1 MSLIRSSVS
10 QPITVAVGI
19 LLALLA
25 GGIATLRVP
34 VRMTPE
40 VESVVISVTTTWEG
54 SAAQEIE
61 TDVIEPQEARLG
73 NVSGLVRMTSTSQ
86 AGQGQIKLEYATGT
100 DIADARTEVDLKLA
114 EIPGYPEGVD
124 KPIVI
129 DADPETVDYIS
140 WVALAS
146 TDPDFDPTTLLDFV
160 NRRIIPRLER
170 IPGIAEVGF
179 LGAREQELQVVV
191 DPERLA
197 ARGVTYADLAGVLRE
212 ENGNWSGG
220 KLPEGKNDIRV
231 RAVGRFKSVRDVE
244 RVVLREGAAGP
255 VLLRD
260 VADVRIGY
268 KERTDWVRA
277 RGHLMPYF
285 NFQLETGAN
294 LLEAMAGVDAEIEAL
309 NAPTG
314 LLGLEAKRR
323 GLNGT
328 LELIKS
334 YDATDYV
341 RQALGLVRSN
351 IVVGGIIA
359 TIVLLMFLRSIRT
372 VGIVALAIPISIIVA
387 IVVMVV
393 LGRTVNIVSLAG
405 MAFAVGMVVDNAIV
419 VIENIFRHMEMG
431 KTAAKSAIEGA
442 EEVAGAVL
450 ASTLTTVVVFVPILL
465 IEDSAGQLF
474 RDIALAIVAAVGI
487 SLVVSVLVIPAAAAT
502 FLGEATAKSRA
513 EKGESERTGALARA
527 VSGFVAWL
535 GASNLRRGT
544 TLALFLVVTVLGIR
558 VLSPPLDYL
567 PTGNRNLAFGV
578 LFPPPAYNLDQL
590 SEIGARVEE
599 RVRPFWEASGEQFGI
614 ETALRE
620 RGDAPEKAEPHPI
633 PVGPGVEVVPPPVKD
648 YFVVG
653 FGGQMFHG
661 AIAEDDSKA
670 VDVAALLNW
679 AVAPDVAPDVFG
691 FAFQMP
697 LFQTG
702 GTSGSAISIDMT
714 AADLATIEPAA
725 GALFGRL
732 FSQFQVTP
740 DPANFNLP
748 SPELRFLPD
757 DERLREAGLTRAD
770 LGLAVQANGDGILVP
785 RQFELGGELKDL
797 KIMGPGSRS
806 EDPVPALLRAPVAT
820 PDGRVVDLAS
830 VARVERTTA
839 PDRIKR
845 VDRQRAISLEVTPP
859 PGLAL
864 ETALEQ
870 VQGAIDEL
878 RGAGAIP
885 PEVEIRYAGSAGKL
899 ADIQEALA
907 GDGSFVGTLTSS
919 LFLALAIVYLLMV
932 VLFQSF
938 LYPVVILV
946 SVPLATLGGF
956 AGLAI
961 VHGWSVADRYV
972 PVQNLDVLTILGF
985 VILAGVV
992 VNNAILIVHQALHFA
1007 RRDGMEIP
1015 RAVAEAVRTRVR
1027 PIAMGTLTSVGGM
1040 LPLVLMPGSGSELYR
1055 GLGAVVVGGLVVSTV
1070 FTLVLV
1076 PLLLGTAMRIGEGR
1090 SDAASA

>member
-1 MSLIRSSVS
+1 MSLIRSSAS

-19 LLALLA
+19 LLALIA

-40 VESVVISVTTTWEG
+40 VESVVISVRTFWEG
-54 SAAQEIE
+54 ASAQEIE

-73 NVSGLVRMTSTSQ
+73 NLSGLERMTSVSSASQ
-86 AGQGQIKLEYATGT
+86 GEIKLEFATGT
-100 DIADARTEVDLKLA
+100 PIADARTEVDLKLA

-124 KPIVI
+124 KPVVI
-129 DADPETVDYIS
+129 DADPESVDYFA
-140 WVALAS
+140 WVALS
-146 TDPDFDPTTLLDFV
+146 SSDPDFDPTTLQDFV
-160 NRRIIPRLER
+160 LRRIVPRLER
-170 IPGIAEVGF
+170 IPGVAEVGF
-179 LGAREQELQVVV
+179 LGARERELQVVV

-197 ARGVTYADLAGVLRE
+197 LRGITYGDLARVLRE
-212 ENGNWSGG
+212 ENGNWSAG
-220 KLPEGKNDIRV
+220 KLPEGKNDVRV
-231 RAVGRFKSVRDVE
+231 RTVGRFTSVRDVE
-244 RVVLREGAAGP
+244 QVVLREDAAGP

-260 VADVRIGY
+260 VADVSIGF

-285 NFQLETGAN
+285 NFQLETGGN
-294 LLEAMAGVDAEIEAL
+294 LLETMAGLRAEIEAL
-309 NAPTG
+309 NAPDG
-314 LLGLEAKRR
+314 LLGLEAKLR

-328 LELIKS
+328 LEMVVS
-334 YDATDYV
+334 YDATTYV
-341 RQALGLVRSN
+341 RDALGLVRGN
-351 IVVGGIIA
+351 IVVGGAIA
-359 TIVLLMFLRSIRT
+359 TLVLLLFLRSLRT
-372 VGIVALAIPISIIVA
+372 VGIIALAIPISIIVA
-387 IVVMVV
+387 IVVMVA

-431 KTAAKSAIEGA
+431 KGVRAAAVEGA
-442 EEVAGAVL
+442 EEVAGAVV

-474 RDIALAIVAAVGI
+474 RDIALAIVAAVSI

-502 FLGEATAKSRA
+502 FLRERTAAARA
-513 EKGESERTGALARA
+513 EEGGSEKVSALAHSVA
-527 VSGFVAWL
+527 GFVGWI
-535 GASNLRRGT
+535 GADTGRRVGT
-544 TLALFLVVTVLGIR
+544 IVVFLVVTVAGI
-558 VLSPPLDYL
+558 VALSPPLDYL
-567 PTGNRNLAFGV
+567 PKGNRNIAFGI

-590 SEIGARVEE
+590 SDIGERVEA
-599 RVRPFWEASGEQFGI
+599 RMRPFWQAAGDEFAVEEALRARGQEPEAGPPHEIPTMTGEQI
-614 ETALRE
+614 L
-620 RGDAPEKAEPHPI
+620 
-633 PVGPGVEVVPPPVKD
+633 PPPID
-648 YFVVG
+648 NYFVVG
-653 FGGQMFHG
+653 LGGQMFHG
-661 AIAEDDSKA
+661 AIPAEEGRGADT
-670 VDVAALLNW
+670 AALLQW
-679 AVAPDVAPDVFG
+679 AAGPGVAPDVFA

-714 AADLATIEPAA
+714 AAELDTIVPAA
-725 GALFGRL
+725 GALLGRL
-732 FSQFQVTP
+732 FGSFQVTP

-748 SPELRFLPD
+748 APELRFVPD
-757 DERLREAGLTRAD
+757 DERLREVGLSRRD
-770 LGLAVQANGDGILVP
+770 LGLAVQANGDGIVVP

-797 KIMGPGSRS
+797 KIMAAGSRS
-806 EDPVPALLRAPVAT
+806 ADPVPSLLRTPVAT
-820 PDGRVVDLAS
+820 ADGRVVDLGG
-830 VARVERTTA
+830 VARIERTTA
-839 PDRIKR
+839 ADRIKR

-859 PGLAL
+859 EGMPLEEALA
-864 ETALEQ
+864 Q
-870 VQGAIDEL
+870 VDATIGEL
-878 RGAGAIP
+878 RAAGAIP

-899 ADIQEALA
+899 ADIRRALL
-907 GDGSFVGTLTSS
+907 GDGDLVSTLTSS
-919 LFLALAIVYLLMV
+919 LFLALAIVYLVMV

-938 LYPVVILV
+938 LYPLVILV

-961 VHGWSVADRYV
+961 VHAWSVADRGA

-1007 RRDGMEIP
+1007 RRDGLEIP
-1015 RAVAEAVRTRVR
+1015 KAVAEAVRTRVR

-1076 PLLLGTAMRIGEGR
+1076 PLLLGTSMRLGER
-1090 SDAASA
+1090 R